1 MTMTRTQAEAQ
12 LKANFGID
20 HFYDEQWRAIDML
33 LQGRRVLMVEKT
45 GFGKSLCYQFPATQL
60 TGTAVVF
67 SPLVALMND
76 QVESLRRRGISAACL
91 NYMQAPEEQDE
102 VLRQAKRGQL
112 KVLYI
117 SPERQEN
124 SKWSEA
130 VAPGS
135 GMRIS
140 MIVIDEAHTIS
151 QWGHDF
157 RPAFRKIGELVRRM
171 PNSIPVLAVT
181 ATATE
186 RVQADIARQI
196 STSGGSDITSIRGE
210 LCRDNFRLHVVR
222 VKSDEEKM
230 AWLAQY
236 LPNMEGSGLIYAGTR
251 TEAEVNAAWLKKCGI
266 KAECYHAGLDAQTR
280 NYIQE
285 GLMTNRYKCVVSTNA
300 LGMGIDKPDIRFVI
314 HTQMPQS
321 PINYYQEIGRAGR
334 DGKEAQIVLL
344 FNETTVENERHGQMF
359 ADEVLPNAF
368 IDGGRP
374 SVKVYEN
381 VIALVRRQRLTE
393 RGIQKELNMKQT
405 PLRTVLADLEEQG
418 VVRKVQDGKSK
429 VVEFAGGTLD
439 TKAFEELR
447 DLRRQ
452 ELKKMTDYV
461 FTTGPRMQY
470 LCQFLED
477 KHTVPASGCD
487 NTTEP
492 PMPLTD
498 DKTADAR
505 HFMEFYHP
513 TLVVETKTSNIRN
526 GAAASYYGASNVGKL
541 IHKSKY
547 EDGGDFDS
555 KLADLTEDAFRSCLG
570 TMRYDKIIYV
580 PPTSHGDLVR
590 NFAVEMGRR
599 LGISVCHGLTKVRET
614 KEQKIF
620 QNGWLKQDNVKDVFD
635 ISPSLVSGRNIL
647 LIDDV
652 FDSGATIKEIGR
664 MLTKRGAANIVPLVI
679 ARTVGGD

>member
-1 MTMTRTQAEAQ
+1 MTRAQAEAQ
-12 LKANFGID
+12 LKAKFGID
-20 HFYDEQWRAIDML
+20 HFYDEQWKAIDML

-60 TGTAVVF
+60 PGTAVVF

-76 QVESLRRRGISAACL
+76 QVESLKRRGIEAACI
-91 NYMQAPEEQDE
+91 NYMQTPEEQVE
-102 VLRQAKRGQL
+102 NLAKAKRGQI

-124 SKWSEA
+124 SKWSDA

-140 MIVIDEAHTIS
+140 MVVIDEAHTIS

-171 PNSIPVLAVT
+171 PSSMPVLAVT

-186 RVQADIARQI
+186 RVQADIAEQI
-196 STSGGSDITSIRGE
+196 SAQRGSDITSIRGE
-210 LCRDNFRLHVVR
+210 LCRSNFRLHVVR

-236 LPNMEGSGLIYAGTR
+236 LPQMEGTGLIYTGTR
-251 TEAEVNAAWLKKCGI
+251 VESEVDAVWLKKCGVN
-266 KAECYHAGLDAQTR
+266 AECYHAGLEAETR
-280 NYIQE
+280 KYIQE
-285 GLMTNRYKCVVSTNA
+285 GLMENRYKCVVSTNA

-334 DGKEAQIVLL
+334 DGKPAQIVML
-344 FNETTVENERHGQMF
+344 FNDTTVDNEKHGQMF

-374 SVKVYEN
+374 SEKTYQR
-381 VIALVRRQRLTE
+381 VIDLVRRQRLTE

-418 VVRKVQDGKSK
+418 VIRKVQDGKSK
-429 VVEFAGGTLD
+429 VVEFAGGSLN
-439 TKAFEELR
+439 TKAFEDLR
-447 DLRRQ
+447 NLRRQ

-477 KHTVPASGCD
+477 KHTVPATGCD

-492 PMPLTD
+492 KMPLTSNTLSD
-498 DKTADAR
+498 VCR
-505 HFMEFYHP
+505 FMEYFHP
-513 TLVVETKTSNIRN
+513 TLVVETKTSNLRN
-526 GAAASYYGASNVGKL
+526 GVAASYYGASNVGKL

-547 EDGGDFDS
+547 ENGGDFDS
-555 KLADLTEDAFRSCLG
+555 KLADLTEHAYRSRLA

-580 PPTSHGDLVR
+580 PPTSHGNLVR
-590 NFAVEMGRR
+590 NFAVEIGRR
-599 LGISVCHGLTKVRET
+599 LGISVCHSLAKVKET

-635 ISPSLVSGRNIL
+635 ISAGLVSGCNIL

-652 FDSGATIKEIGR
+652 FDSGATIKEIGK
-664 MLTKRGAANIVPLVI
+664 MLTKKGAANIVPLVI